1 MTTQDYNLP
10 KDIPFISA
18 KSDFQK
24 LLPSTL
30 SDTQKKALI
39 NYASTDFG
47 SLRESLIAYIRAAYT
62 DDYQNIAESDF
73 GMMFTELVAYMGSVL
88 SFKADALANE
98 NFLPTARTRRN
109 VKKLL
114 ELIGIRMKGPTSAGA
129 TAQLTLTIP
138 IVPEGDPDDGPSEIV
153 IPAQQRSYVV
163 TSPLDGGALTYTL
176 YKVRSGKITS
186 LNTNSTDIELLPSEV
201 SNDASTVWTNLALL
215 EGSLV
220 EESGTFDD
228 TEIFKTINL
237 TQGPVIENSV
247 QVFVNSIEPLSG
259 TYYQV
264 DNIFS
269 ASGASDQIFEAIY
282 DNSYNAFLRFGD
294 GKVGASPPNS
304 SSYRVLYRVGGGSRG
319 NLLSTTI
326 TSPIETVWSP
336 GVVQSTSVATGGVD
350 AETVDQAK
358 LSGPL
363 VFKQQDRLVTLGDY
377 TSFVARFRS
386 PTGGSAIGTASTR
399 KAFSSA
405 NIIDVFVLQKATNL
419 QLQKATLDYKAHL
432 LEAMEQKKM
441 LTDELV
447 IVDGLVRTLDILVTV
462 YVDLSLIDYE
472 ETIKAE
478 ATQTIQGFFAY
489 DRLGFGNSFI
499 PEELNRNLFNINK
512 VRYSTIDNVKD
523 TITPEF
529 NEVIQL
535 NNLTIN
541 VAYI

>member
-10 KDIPFISA
+10 PDIPFISA

-24 LLPSTL
+24 LLPSNL

-47 SLRESLIAYIRAAYT
+47 TLRDSLVAYIQAAYT

-129 TAQLTLTIP
+129 TAKLSLNTP
-138 IVPEGDPDDGPSEIV
+138 ITPEAEGGPTEV
-153 IPAQQRSYVV
+153 TIPAQNRTIAV

-176 YKVRSGKITS
+176 YKVQNGKVAS
-186 LNTNSTDIELLPSEV
+186 LNANSTDIELLPSEV
-201 SNDASTVWTNLALL
+201 SNDASTVWSNLALL
-215 EGSLV
+215 EGALI

-247 QVFVNSIEPLSG
+247 QVFVNSAEPLSG
-259 TYYQV
+259 TYFQV
-264 DNIFS
+264 DNLFS
-269 ASGASDQIFEAIY
+269 ASGATDQIFETIY

-304 SSYRVLYRVGGGSRG
+304 SSYRVLYRVGGGTRG

-326 TSPIETVWSP
+326 TTPVTTVWSP
-336 GVVQSTSVATGGVD
+336 GVVESTSIATGGVD
-350 AETVDQAK
+350 AETIEQAK
-358 LSGPL
+358 ISGPL

-377 TSFVARFRS
+377 QSFVSRYSS
-386 PTGGSAIGTASTR
+386 PTGGAAIGTAATR

-405 NIIDVFVLQKATNL
+405 NVIDVFVLQKATSL
-419 QLQKATLDYKAHL
+419 QLQRATLDYKAHL
-432 LEAMEQKKM
+432 LEAIQEKKM
-441 LTDELV
+441 LTDEVV
-447 IVDGLVRTLDILVTV
+447 IVDGLIRTLDLIITL
-462 YVDLSLIDYE
+462 YVDISLMDYE
-472 ETIKAE
+472 ESIKAE
-478 ATQTIQGFFAY
+478 ATKVIQGFFAY
-489 DRLGFGNSFI
+489 DRFGFAKPFI
-499 PEELNRNLFNINK
+499 PEELNRNLFNINR
-512 VRYSTIDNVKD
+512 VRYSTLDNIKT
-523 TITPEF
+523 TITPDF

-535 NNLTIN
+535 NNITVN
-541 VAYI
+541 VSYI

>member
-10 KDIPFISA
+10 NDIPFTTA

-24 LLPSTL
+24 LLPSHLT
-30 SDTQKKALI
+30 DEQKKALI

-47 SLRESLIAYIRAAYT
+47 SLRESLIAYIRAAYA

-129 TAQLTLTIP
+129 TSQLTLTIP
-138 IVPEGDPDDGPSEIV
+138 ITSEDEGGPSEIV
-153 IPAQQRSYVV
+153 IPAQERTYAV

-176 YKVRSGKITS
+176 YKVQSGKIAS
-186 LNTNSTDIELLPSEV
+186 LNSNSTDIELLPSEV

-228 TEIFKTINL
+228 TEVFKTINL

-247 QVFVNSIEPLSG
+247 QVFVNSAEPLSG
-259 TYYQV
+259 TYSQV

-269 ASGASDQIFEAIY
+269 ASGSTDKIFEAIY

-319 NLLSTTI
+319 NLLSTTL
-326 TSPIETVWSP
+326 TLPVTTLWSA
-336 GVVQSTSVATGGVD
+336 GVVESTSVATGGVD
-350 AETVDQAK
+350 AETVEQAK

-377 TSFVARFRS
+377 KSFVARYSS
-386 PTGGSAIGTASTR
+386 PTGGSAIGTAATR

-419 QLQKATLDYKAHL
+419 QLQKATLDYKGNL
-432 LEAMEQKKM
+432 LEAMGQKKM
-441 LTDELV
+441 LTDEVV
-447 IVDGLVRTLDILVTV
+447 IVDGLIRTLDILITL
-462 YVDLSLIDYE
+462 YVDLSLTDFE

-489 DRLGFGNSFI
+489 NRLGFGKSFI

-535 NNLTIN
+535 NNITLN